1 MTEPKPALSEYLNP
15 LSERPTVIE
24 EILQQILSLIRQAD
38 LRPGDRLPSEKE
50 ITTATNA
57 SRPSVREALRALKTM
72 GIVETRPGAGS
83 YLKTIESASLIRH
96 EVVSLVLMG
105 ESTNEVIA
113 ARKVLECEVARLASH
128 RSPEELASLEHI
140 LDDMRARAISGKGMY
155 ESTWT
160 FHMALAEVAG
170 NRVMAKLVRILYDMV
185 GEVQKRVY
193 WPNIDLQ
200 EEFESHEKLYRAVLS
215 GEDQA
220 ELEMRAH
227 LDRVA
232 KIVEQN
238 IEGSIG
244 LSGRPLN

>member
-1 MTEPKPALSEYLNP
+1 
-15 LSERPTVIE
+15 
-24 EILQQILSLIRQAD
+24 
-38 LRPGDRLPSEKE
+38 
-50 ITTATNA
+50 
-57 SRPSVREALRALKTM
+57 
-72 GIVETRPGAGS
+72 
-83 YLKTIESASLIRH
+83 
-96 EVVSLVLMG
+96 
-105 ESTNEVIA
+105 
-113 ARKVLECEVARLASH
+113 
-128 RSPEELASLEHI
+128 
-140 LDDMRARAISGKGMY
+140 
-155 ESTWT
+155 
-160 FHMALAEVAG
+160 MALAEIAG